1 MAMNNRT
8 LEQYLQKMI
17 EIDQEALAVEARI
30 KEDEIRLDKEL
41 RKAKRTLEMDVL
53 KRARMEARKE
63 MDARLEEAKAVEAQ
77 VAEQTEREM
86 AQLQRVYDEAEAALV
101 AAIVERTLSLQ

>member
-1 MAMNNRT
+1 MNNRT

-41 RKAKRTLEMDVL
+41 RKAKRALEMDVL
-53 KRARMEARKE
+53 KRARMESRRE

-77 VAEQTEREM
+77 VVEQTEREM

>member
-1 MAMNNRT
+1 MNNRT

-86 AQLQRVYDEAEAALV
+86 AQLQRVYDEAEAELV
-101 AAIVERTLSLQ
+101 ASLVERTLSLQ